1 MKEVIKKHLKE
12 LGIGT
17 KTMFKEFFSK
27 KTNKKQRANMW
38 TFSRLIISIPIL
50 VLSILSIINFSPLLL
65 ITNSVLTGIGAIT
78 DYFDGKSAKKHGST
92 SKFGKKLDQVVDKV
106 FSIIIGATLAIINSI
121 YILPLLGEGIIMMST
136 LPFSFKHKEAK
147 DISAY
152 IGKIKQW
159 PLGVSFIF
167 GYISMLNLPLS
178 IISNI
183 LVSATFLLQLATA
196 ATYTKR
202 NIETLKDIKSKQ
214 TSKSLESE
222 ENYDKVITLQK
233 TIGEKDINT
242 KNTNLSRKEL
252 CDELRKLR
260 NELVP
265 QNELTNE
272 EKNNKKIKK

>member
-17 KTMFKEFFSK
+17 KTMFKEFFNK

-78 DYFDGKSAKKHGST
+78 DYFDGKSARKHGST
-92 SKFGKKLDQVVDKV
+92 SEFGKKLDQVVDKV
-106 FSIIIGATLAIINSI
+106 FSIIIGATLAIINPI

-136 LPFSFKHKEAK
+136 LPFSFKYKEAK
-147 DISAY
+147 DTSAY

-159 PLGVSFIF
+159 PLGISFIF

-183 LVSATFLLQLATA
+183 LVSATVLLQLVTA

-202 NIETLKDIKSKQ
+202 NIETVKEIKSKQ
-214 TSKSLESE
+214 TSKLLESE
-222 ENYDKVITLQK
+222 ENYDKVNTLQK

-260 NELVP
+260 NELIP
-265 QNELTNE
+265 PNELTNE
-272 EKNNKKIKK
+272 EKNNQKIKK

>member
-17 KTMFKEFFSK
+17 KTMFKEFFNK

-78 DYFDGKSAKKHGST
+78 DYFDGKSARKHGST
-92 SKFGKKLDQVVDKV
+92 SEFGKKLDQVVDKV
-106 FSIIIGATLAIINSI
+106 FSIIIGATLAIINPI

-136 LPFSFKHKEAK
+136 LPFSFKYKEAK
-147 DISAY
+147 DTSLY

-159 PLGVSFIF
+159 PLGISFIF

-183 LVSATFLLQLATA
+183 LVSATVLLQLVTA

-202 NIETLKDIKSKQ
+202 NIETVKEIKSKQ
-214 TSKSLESE
+214 TSKLLESE
-222 ENYDKVITLQK
+222 ENYDKVNTLQK
-233 TIGEKDINT
+233 TIGEKDITT

-260 NELVP
+260 NELIP
-265 QNELTNE
+265 PNELTNE
-272 EKNNKKIKK
+272 EKNNQKIKK